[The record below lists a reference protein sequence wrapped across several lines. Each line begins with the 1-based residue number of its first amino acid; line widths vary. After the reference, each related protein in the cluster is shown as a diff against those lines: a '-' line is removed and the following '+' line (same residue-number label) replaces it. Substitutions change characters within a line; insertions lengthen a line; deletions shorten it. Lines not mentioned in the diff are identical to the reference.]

1 MPIPSLKPIAAQIGK
16 TISSQTITIALW
28 VVPVLVAVGF
38 AGYVSIA
45 QLRREN
51 EAIAQHRQGA
61 IAARIDEKLRADL
74 TVLEQLDRTNVRA
87 IAQKSSDLTQ
97 LPAWKSRL
105 QEQLQ
110 QTDVLGAIAI
120 VTANKQDIRAVK
132 PGIAGLP
139 NPGTLATQPWYLAA
153 IQTGRSI
160 WSQPLL
166 SSQSPSGRSIA
177 TPPLYVTPL
186 YNAQKQP
193 VGAIASFADW
203 RSFEAFLQGLDRSQ
217 LGVTALVDAAGH
229 PIAASTPD
237 RARQA
242 EVPAALQAA
251 ITQFGSLDRIDTPQT
266 IRSDIGGKPK
276 FSYVLPLQGDRD
288 LNWFAVTI
296 VPESELIRPHPTLTA
311 LLLSSGAIVVAA
323 SLVGFG
329 IGQRARVLLS
339 SRNQKLKAALRT
351 LAIENEELKRQSI
364 EPYVDEIVT
373 PIPQKVDLAQAG
385 EQIKIL
391 LVDDDLKHSELLIQY
406 LSQAHYTVVRVGNG
420 IEALSLIDR
429 HFQPNL
435 ILLSESLPDMTGYE
449 ICQKIRMQFGA
460 HELPVV
466 MLTPT
471 DLVAEGVEELEAG
484 FNDYLVKP
492 VSKPRLMIRI
502 KTHLRFA
509 HLNAAYSRFVPRQ
522 FLQLLQKDSILDV
535 KLGDNILREMSILF
549 SDIRSFTAMSEKMS
563 PEENFR
569 FINSYLSRME
579 PAIAENRG
587 FIDKY
592 IGDAIMA
599 LFGGSADDAI
609 KAAIAMLET
618 LVEYNQHRES
628 VGYPGVKI
636 GIGINTGSLMLGTV
650 GGKNRMDGTV
660 ISDAVNLASRVESL
674 TKQYGVSLLISH
686 ETFARIQNPSD
697 YKIRLIERLKVKGK
711 SKAVAVFEVF
721 DGDPPQLRDAKLATT
736 GIFEEGVLFYYG
748 SSFRKAAQC
757 FEKCLAQNPDDTV
770 AQIYLERCQER
781 LLT

>member
-16 TISSQTITIALW
+16 TISPQTMLIVSW

-38 AGYVSIA
+38 AGYFSIA
-45 QLRREN
+45 QSHREN
-51 EAIAQHRQGA
+51 EAIAQHRQSA

-74 TVLEQLDRTNVRA
+74 TVLEQLGRINVRA
-87 IAQKSSDLTQ
+87 IAQKPSDLTR

-120 VTANKQDIRAVK
+120 VATNKQDVRAVK
-132 PGIAGLP
+132 PGMQGLP
-139 NPGTLATQPWYLAA
+139 NPGTLTTQPWYLGA
-153 IQTGRSI
+153 IRTGRSI
-160 WSQPLL
+160 WSQPPI
-166 SSQSPSGRSIA
+166 SSPSSNKPVVAA
-177 TPPLYVTPL
+177 TPLYVTPL

-203 RSFEAFLQGLDRSQ
+203 RSFETFLRGLDRSQ
-217 LGVTALVDAAGH
+217 LGVTALVDVAGH

-237 RARQA
+237 RTRMAGVPIAMQSAIAR
-242 EVPAALQAA
+242 
-251 ITQFGSLDRIDTPQT
+251 FGSLDRISTPQT
-266 IRSDIGGKPK
+266 LRIGIGGKPQ

-296 VPESELIRPHPTLTA
+296 VPEAEIVRPHQTLKT
-311 LLLSSGAIVVAA
+311 LLWGSAAIAA
-323 SLVGFG
+323 ACLVGFG
-329 IGQRARVLLS
+329 IGQRTRILLAR
-339 SRNQKLKAALRT
+339 RNQKLKASLRT

-364 EPYVDEIVT
+364 EPYADEIVT
-373 PIPQKVDLAQAG
+373 PIPQKVDFTQAI

-391 LVDDDLKHSELLIQY
+391 LVDDDLEHSELLIQY
-406 LSQAHYTVVRVGNG
+406 LSQANYTVVRVSRGM
-420 IEALSLIDR
+420 EALSLLDR
-429 HFQPNL
+429 HLQPNL

-449 ICQKIRMQFGA
+449 TCQKIRMQFGA

-471 DLVAEGVEELEAG
+471 DLVADGVEELEAG

-721 DGDPPQLRDAKLATT
+721 DGDPPKLREAKLATT

-757 FEKCLAQNPDDTV
+757 FEKCLTQNPDDTV